1 MPGPKRGLLVAA
13 VLAALISCTAA
24 IYEDQAGTFDWYKQ
38 FVGRPLSVSHIP
50 GRGRAIVATEQNL
63 LASVDTHSGSVAWR
77 RPYTEQDSLANV
89 LVLQLPAKYQSS
101 KGAQDDVRNLPPAI
115 VLAASRGGK
124 TLRAWDAADGGFRW
138 VCSMRSK

>member
-1 MPGPKRGLLVAA
+1 MQGPKRGLLVAA
-13 VLAALISCTAA
+13 VLCLISCTAA

-38 FVGRPLSVSHIP
+38 FVGRPISVTHIP

-77 RPYTEQDSLANV
+77 RPYTEQDSLTNV
-89 LVLQLPAKYQSS
+89 LVMQLPAKYQLS
-101 KGAQDDVRNLPPAI
+101 KAAQDGVQNLPPAI

-124 TLRAWDAADGGFRW
+124 TLRAWDAADGGFR
-138 VCSMRSK
+138 